1 MRFARKARLIGAT
14 ILLAVSG
21 LLASCEEPRVY
32 GSVGYSSYG
41 GGWGG
46 GGWGTSISVGGRIH

>member
-1 MRFARKARLIGAT
+1 MTFAKKARLIGT
-14 ILLAVSG
+14 TMLLVISG